1 MPSLGLSIVIPARDA
16 GRHLRP
22 AVLSVLAAAPADAEV
37 VVADDG
43 TTDGSVAGLSDLP
56 ARVVRAQGRGEAAAR
71 NAGVRAARGR
81 FVTFLDADDLLT
93 AAGLAPRLARLAADA
108 DLPAVGGLPTD
119 LISEDGA
126 VLGEVFARMAARL
139 TFPFELTADYYRRGG
154 FFPVS
159 CSLYVYRREAFDRLG
174 GYDETLAAAPDADFH
189 FRLLAR
195 GPVPVL
201 RVPTFSRR
209 LHGANLSMA
218 AGSGARSFRPE
229 VLSAIRTV
237 NARHGLAPAE
247 IVPWESDYL

>member
-56 ARVVRAQGRGEAAAR
+56 ARVVRAQGRGEAA
-71 NAGVRAARGR
+71 
-81 FVTFLDADDLLT
+81 
-93 AAGLAPRLARLAADA
+93 ARLAADA